1 MKIFTLKKV
10 AAGAALF
17 SLFACGDDSS
27 SGSKDQD
34 IFSTKDDLPECTEKI
49 AGDTLYVESDSA
61 DYFCEDGKW
70 ILVGDTT
77 GTDTSA
83 TDTSDVSSSSGKNP
97 SSSSAADTILSSSS
111 TKDSSSSA
119 TVSSSSSTKE
129 SSSSATVS
137 SSSDT
142 REYIKQCPNDTIS
155 KSSFYIDGDSVVVE
169 NFEQASY
176 YSAFIDNAYQT
187 DIEKMIEQAALMES
201 TLNDTTKVC
210 DETEEDRIS
219 LLCDI
224 VKNGGHI
231 SLNIDST
238 KAYGPWAVTRI
249 KMPNSPANISAITQ
263 YLNIDGEDQLCNVY
277 KVNLYGCLDQTI
289 APQPVARLWSNG
301 PGSPDEKLNLE
312 LQFAYQNYIESEKTI
327 VDAIDD
333 ASNAGDWAKV
343 AELTGLKSSDPY
355 MELFKNAKVE
365 TGYGHGVVEFS
376 FLDVDASKQSL
387 VKSIIQSDCKDIR
400 HHWIISTYSS
410 FGSLIV
416 IPASSSSSVMSSS
429 SSEKSSSSSVM
440 SSSSSVMPSSSSVMP
455 SSSSVMPSSSS
466 AVSSSSSE
474 VPFSSSVV
482 FSSSSEVPFS
492 SSAEPSSSSVMS
504 SSSSVMSSASE
515 AVFNDEHLD
524 FLVEFGNFSKS
535 DLSTADTTIWKA
547 SKRYLQSQSDA
558 SKTFVN
564 SLVSALEKAHYMLV
578 SNKDTTAIYQL
589 DTADYTYRVEIN
601 IALSSK
607 GTNVLISAQKIKV

>member
-1 MKIFTLKKV
+1 M
-10 AAGAALF
+10 
-17 SLFACGDDSS
+17 
-27 SGSKDQD
+27 
-34 IFSTKDDLPECTEKI
+34 
-49 AGDTLYVESDSA
+49 
-61 DYFCEDGKW
+61 
-70 ILVGDTT
+70 
-77 GTDTSA
+77 
-83 TDTSDVSSSSGKNP
+83 
-97 SSSSAADTILSSSS
+97 
-111 TKDSSSSA
+111 
-119 TVSSSSSTKE
+119 
-129 SSSSATVS
+129 
-137 SSSDT
+137 
-142 REYIKQCPNDTIS
+142 
-155 KSSFYIDGDSVVVE
+155 
-169 NFEQASY
+169 
-176 YSAFIDNAYQT
+176 
-187 DIEKMIEQAALMES
+187 
-201 TLNDTTKVC
+201 
-210 DETEEDRIS
+210 
-219 LLCDI
+219 
-224 VKNGGHI
+224 
-231 SLNIDST
+231 
-238 KAYGPWAVTRI
+238 
-249 KMPNSPANISAITQ
+249 
-263 YLNIDGEDQLCNVY
+263 
-277 KVNLYGCLDQTI
+277 NLYGCLDQTI

-429 SSEKSSSSSVM
+429 SSEKSSSSSAVSSSSSEK
-440 SSSSSVMPSSSSVMP
+440 SSSSSVMS
-455 SSSSVMPSSSS
+455 SSSS

-474 VPFSSSVV
+474 EPS
-482 FSSSSEVPFS
+482 S
-492 SSAEPSSSSVMS
+492 SSAEP

-607 GTNVLISAQKIKV
+607 GTNVVINAQKIKV

>member
-1 MKIFTLKKV
+1 MKLFTLKKV
-10 AAGAALF
+10 AAGAALL
-17 SLFACGDDSS
+17 SLFACGEDSS

-83 TDTSDVSSSSGKNP
+83 TDTSDVSSSSGKKP
-97 SSSSAADTILSSSS
+97 SSSSAADTIL
-111 TKDSSSSA
+111 
-119 TVSSSSSTKE
+119 SSSSTKE

-155 KSSFYIDGDSVVVE
+155 NSSFYIEGDSVVLE
-169 NFEQASY
+169 KFQQASY
-176 YSAFIDNAYQT
+176 YSAFIGNAYQT

-210 DETEEDRIS
+210 EESDEDATSI
-219 LLCDI
+219 LCDI

-327 VDAIDD
+327 VDAIQD

-365 TGYGHGVVEFS
+365 TGYGHGFIEFS
-376 FLDVDASKQSL
+376 FLDVDVSKQSL
-387 VKSIIQSDCKDIR
+387 VKSIIQSDCEDIR

-416 IPASSSSSVMSSS
+416 IPAYSSST
-429 SSEKSSSSSVM
+429 EE
-440 SSSSSVMPSSSSVMP
+440 
-455 SSSSVMPSSSS
+455 PSSSS
-466 AVSSSSSE
+466 AVFSSSSE

-492 SSAEPSSSSVMS
+492 SSAVFSSSSEVPFSSSVVFSSSSEEPSSSSVI
-504 SSSSVMSSASE
+504 VMSSASE
-515 AVFNDEHLD
+515 AVFNDGHLD
-524 FLVEFGNFSKS
+524 FLLEFANFSKS

-547 SKRYLQSQSDA
+547 SKNYLKVQNDELT
-558 SKTFVN
+558 TFIS
-564 SLVSALEKAHYMLV
+564 SLESALQDQDYVLESK
-578 SNKDTTAIYQL
+578 SRSTIIYQL
-589 DTADYTYRVEIN
+589 DTSDYTYRVEIK
-601 IALSSK
+601 ITPSTK
-607 GTNVLISAQKIKV
+607 GTNVVISAKKIKV

>member
-1 MKIFTLKKV
+1 MVL
-10 AAGAALF
+10 
-17 SLFACGDDSS
+17 
-27 SGSKDQD
+27 
-34 IFSTKDDLPECTEKI
+34 EK
-49 AGDTLYVESDSA
+49 
-61 DYFCEDGKW
+61 F
-70 ILVGDTT
+70 
-77 GTDTSA
+77 
-83 TDTSDVSSSSGKNP
+83 
-97 SSSSAADTILSSSS
+97 
-111 TKDSSSSA
+111 
-119 TVSSSSSTKE
+119 
-129 SSSSATVS
+129 
-137 SSSDT
+137 
-142 REYIKQCPNDTIS
+142 Q
-155 KSSFYIDGDSVVVE
+155 
-169 NFEQASY
+169 QASY
-176 YSAFIDNAYQT
+176 YSAFIGNAYQT
-187 DIEKMIEQAALMES
+187 DIKEMIEQAALMES

-210 DETEEDRIS
+210 EESDEDATSI
-219 LLCDI
+219 LCDI

-231 SLNIDST
+231 SLSIDST

-355 MELFKNAKVE
+355 MELFKNAKVK
-365 TGYGHGVVEFS
+365 TGYGHGFIEFS
-376 FLDVDASKQSL
+376 FLDVDVSTQSL

-440 SSSSSVMPSSSSVMP
+440 P
-455 SSSSVMPSSSS
+455 
-466 AVSSSSSE
+466 
-474 VPFSSSVV
+474 
-482 FSSSSEVPFS
+482 
-492 SSAEPSSSSVMS
+492 

-589 DTADYTYRVEIN
+589 DTADYTYRVEIK
-601 IALSSK
+601 ITPSTK
-607 GTNVLISAQKIKV
+607 GTSVVISAKKIKV

>member
-10 AAGAALF
+10 AAGATLL
-17 SLFACGDDSS
+17 SLFACGEDSS

-77 GTDTSA
+77 GTDTS
-83 TDTSDVSSSSGKNP
+83 DVSSSSGKKP
-97 SSSSAADTILSSSS
+97 SSSSAADTIL
-111 TKDSSSSA
+111 
-119 TVSSSSSTKE
+119 SSSSTKE

-155 KSSFYIDGDSVVVE
+155 NSSFYIEGDSVVLE
-169 NFEQASY
+169 KFQQASY
-176 YSAFIDNAYQT
+176 YSAFIGNAYQT
-187 DIEKMIEQAALMES
+187 DIKEMIEQAALMES

-210 DETEEDRIS
+210 EESDEDATSI
-219 LLCDI
+219 LCDI

-249 KMPNSPANISAITQ
+249 KMPNSQANISAITQ

-277 KVNLYGCLDQTI
+277 KLNLYGCLDQTI

-327 VDAIDD
+327 VDAIQD

-343 AELTGLKSSDPY
+343 AELTGLKSSHPY

-365 TGYGHGVVEFS
+365 TAYGHGLIEFS

-387 VKSIIQSDCKDIR
+387 LKSIIQSDCEDIG

-416 IPASSSSSVMSSS
+416 IPAYSSST
-429 SSEKSSSSSVM
+429 EE
-440 SSSSSVMPSSSSVMP
+440 
-455 SSSSVMPSSSS
+455 PSSSS
-466 AVSSSSSE
+466 A
-474 VPFSSSVV
+474 V
-482 FSSSSEVPFS
+482 FSSSSEVPSSSSAVFS
-492 SSAEPSSSSVMS
+492 SSSEVPSSSSVI
-504 SSSSVMSSASE
+504 VMSSASE
-515 AVFNDEHLD
+515 AVFNDGHLD
-524 FLVEFGNFSKS
+524 FLVEFANFSKS

-547 SKRYLQSQSDA
+547 SKDYMKTQNGA
-558 SKTFVN
+558 AKTFLT
-564 SLVSALEKAHYMLV
+564 SLDSALVNADYVLV
-578 SNKDTTAIYQL
+578 SNSTTIRIYQL
-589 DTADYTYRVEIN
+589 DTDNYTYRVGIKIEQDF
-601 IALSSK
+601 K
-607 GTNVLISAQKIKV
+607 VTNFVISAQKIKV

>member
-1 MKIFTLKKV
+1 MKLFTLKKV
-10 AAGAALF
+10 AAGAALL
-17 SLFACGDDSS
+17 SLFACGEDSS

-83 TDTSDVSSSSGKNP
+83 TDTSDVSSSSGKKP
-97 SSSSAADTILSSSS
+97 SSSSAADTIL
-111 TKDSSSSA
+111 
-119 TVSSSSSTKE
+119 SSSSTKE

-155 KSSFYIDGDSVVVE
+155 NSSFYIEGDSVVLE
-169 NFEQASY
+169 KFQQASY
-176 YSAFIDNAYQT
+176 YSAFIGNAYQT

-210 DETEEDRIS
+210 EESDEDATSI
-219 LLCDI
+219 LCDI

-231 SLNIDST
+231 SLSIDST

-327 VDAIDD
+327 VDAIQD

-365 TGYGHGVVEFS
+365 TGYGHGFIEFS
-376 FLDVDASKQSL
+376 FLDVDVSKQSL
-387 VKSIIQSDCKDIR
+387 VKSIIQSDCEDIR

-416 IPASSSSSVMSSS
+416 IPAYSSST
-429 SSEKSSSSSVM
+429 EE
-440 SSSSSVMPSSSSVMP
+440 
-455 SSSSVMPSSSS
+455 PSSSS
-466 AVSSSSSE
+466 AVFSSSSE

-482 FSSSSEVPFS
+482 FSSSSE
-492 SSAEPSSSSVMS
+492 EPSSSSVI
-504 SSSSVMSSASE
+504 VMSSASE
-515 AVFNDEHLD
+515 AVFNDGHLD
-524 FLVEFGNFSKS
+524 FLLEFANFSKS

-547 SKRYLQSQSDA
+547 SKNYLKVQNDELT
-558 SKTFVN
+558 TFIS
-564 SLVSALEKAHYMLV
+564 SLESALQDQDYVLESK
-578 SNKDTTAIYQL
+578 SRSTIIYQL
-589 DTADYTYRVEIN
+589 DTSDYTYRVEIK
-601 IALSSK
+601 ITPSTK
-607 GTNVLISAQKIKV
+607 GTNVVISAKKIKV

>member
-1 MKIFTLKKV
+1 MKLFTLKKV
-10 AAGAALF
+10 AAGAALL
-17 SLFACGDDSS
+17 SLFACGEDSS
-27 SGSKDQD
+27 SGSKDQG

-77 GTDTSA
+77 GTDTS
-83 TDTSDVSSSSGKNP
+83 DVSSSSGKKP
-97 SSSSAADTILSSSS
+97 SSSSAADTIL
-111 TKDSSSSA
+111 
-119 TVSSSSSTKE
+119 SSSSTKE

-155 KSSFYIDGDSVVVE
+155 NSSFYIEGDSVVLE
-169 NFEQASY
+169 KFQQASY
-176 YSAFIDNAYQT
+176 YSAFIGNAYQT
-187 DIEKMIEQAALMES
+187 DIKEMIEQAALMES

-210 DETEEDRIS
+210 EESDEDATSI
-219 LLCDI
+219 LCDI

-263 YLNIDGEDQLCNVY
+263 YLTKDGEDQLCNVY

-333 ASNAGDWAKV
+333 ASNDGDWAKV
-343 AELTGLKSSDPY
+343 AELTGLKSSHPY
-355 MELFKNAKVE
+355 MELFKNAKVK
-365 TGYGHGVVEFS
+365 TGYGHGVVIFS

-387 VKSIIQSDCKDIR
+387 VKSIIQSDCEDIG

-410 FGSLIV
+410 FGSLV
-416 IPASSSSSVMSSS
+416 SYSSSAVFSS
-429 SSEKSSSSSVM
+429 SSEV
-440 SSSSSVMPSSSSVMP
+440 PF
-455 SSSSVMPSSSS
+455 SSS
-466 AVSSSSSE
+466 AVFSSSSE

-482 FSSSSEVPFS
+482 FSSSSEEPFSSSAVFSSSSEVPFS
-492 SSAEPSSSSVMS
+492 SSAVFSSSSEVPFSSSVVFSSSSEEPSSSSVI
-504 SSSSVMSSASE
+504 VMSSASE
-515 AVFNDEHLD
+515 AVFNDGHLD
-524 FLVEFGNFSKS
+524 FLEKFANFSKS

-547 SKRYLQSQSDA
+547 SKGYM
-558 SKTFVN
+558 KTQNGAATTFLT
-564 SLVSALEKAHYMLV
+564 SLDSALVNADYVLV
-578 SNKDTTAIYQL
+578 SNSTTIIIYQL
-589 DTADYTYRVEIN
+589 DTDDYTYRVGIKIEQD
-601 IALSSK
+601 SK
-607 GTNVLISAQKIKV
+607 VTNFVISAQKIKV

>member
-10 AAGAALF
+10 AAGAALL
-17 SLFACGDDSS
+17 SLFACGEDSS

-77 GTDTSA
+77 GTDTS
-83 TDTSDVSSSSGKNP
+83 DVSSSSGKKP
-97 SSSSAADTILSSSS
+97 SSSSAADTIL
-111 TKDSSSSA
+111 
-119 TVSSSSSTKE
+119 SSSSTKE

-155 KSSFYIDGDSVVVE
+155 NSSFYIEGDSVVLE
-169 NFEQASY
+169 KFQQASY
-176 YSAFIDNAYQT
+176 YSAFIGNAYQK
-187 DIEKMIEQAALMES
+187 DIEEMIEQAALMES

-210 DETEEDRIS
+210 EESDEDATSI
-219 LLCDI
+219 LCDI

-249 KMPNSPANISAITQ
+249 KMPNSQANISAITQ

-343 AELTGLKSSDPY
+343 AELTGLKSSHPY
-355 MELFKNAKVE
+355 MELFKNAKVK
-365 TGYGHGVVEFS
+365 TGYGHGVIEFS
-376 FLDVDASKQSL
+376 FRDVDASKQSL
-387 VKSIIQSDCKDIR
+387 VKSIIQSDCEDIG

-416 IPASSSSSVMSSS
+416 IPAFSS
-429 SSEKSSSSSVM
+429 SSEE
-440 SSSSSVMPSSSSVMP
+440 
-455 SSSSVMPSSSS
+455 PSSSS
-466 AVSSSSSE
+466 AVFSSSSE

-492 SSAEPSSSSVMS
+492 SSVI
-504 SSSSVMSSASE
+504 VMSSASE
-515 AVFNDEHLD
+515 AVFNDGHLD
-524 FLVEFGNFSKS
+524 FLVNFGKFSKS
-535 DLSTADTTIWKA
+535 DLSTADTTIWNA
-547 SKRYLQSQSDA
+547 SEDYLKVQNDELT
-558 SKTFVN
+558 TFIS
-564 SLVSALEKAHYMLV
+564 SLESALQDQDYVLESK
-578 SNKDTTAIYQL
+578 SRSTIIYQL
-589 DTADYTYRVEIN
+589 DTSDYTYRVEIK
-601 IALSSK
+601 ITPSTK
-607 GTNVLISAQKIKV
+607 GTSVVISAQKIKV

>member
-176 YSAFIDNAYQT
+176 YSAFIGNAYQT

-327 VDAIDD
+327 VDAIQD

-387 VKSIIQSDCKDIR
+387 VKSIIQSDCEDIR

-416 IPASSSSSVMSSS
+416 IPASSSSSEKSSSSSVMSSSSSVMSSS

-440 SSSSSVMPSSSSVMP
+440 SSSSSVMS
-455 SSSSVMPSSSS
+455 SSSS

-474 VPFSSSVV
+474 EPS
-482 FSSSSEVPFS
+482 S

-524 FLVEFGNFSKS
+524 FLVNFGKFSKS
-535 DLSTADTTIWKA
+535 DSSTADTTIWKA
-547 SKRYLQSQSDA
+547 SKNYARLQDKELQAFLSSLA
-558 SKTFVN
+558 SALKAAHYK
-564 SLVSALEKAHYMLV
+564 LVSDTKAPI
-578 SNKDTTAIYQL
+578 IYQL
-589 DTADYTYRVEIN
+589 DTDDYTYRVEIKTEPS
-601 IALSSK
+601 AR

>member
-10 AAGAALF
+10 AAGAALL
-17 SLFACGDDSS
+17 SLFACGEDSS

-77 GTDTSA
+77 GTDTS
-83 TDTSDVSSSSGKNP
+83 DVSSSSGKKP
-97 SSSSAADTILSSSS
+97 SSSSAADTIL
-111 TKDSSSSA
+111 
-119 TVSSSSSTKE
+119 SSSSTKE

-155 KSSFYIDGDSVVVE
+155 NSSFYIEGDSVVLE
-169 NFEQASY
+169 KFQQASY
-176 YSAFIDNAYQT
+176 YSAFIGNAYQK
-187 DIEKMIEQAALMES
+187 DIEEMIEQAALMES

-210 DETEEDRIS
+210 EESDEDATSI
-219 LLCDI
+219 LCDI

-249 KMPNSPANISAITQ
+249 KMPNSQANISAITQ

-343 AELTGLKSSDPY
+343 AELTGLKSSHPY
-355 MELFKNAKVE
+355 MELFKNAKVK
-365 TGYGHGVVEFS
+365 TGYGHGVIEFS
-376 FLDVDASKQSL
+376 FRDVDASKQSL
-387 VKSIIQSDCKDIR
+387 VKSIIQSDCEDIG

-416 IPASSSSSVMSSS
+416 IPAFSS
-429 SSEKSSSSSVM
+429 SSEE
-440 SSSSSVMPSSSSVMP
+440 
-455 SSSSVMPSSSS
+455 PSSSS
-466 AVSSSSSE
+466 AVFSSSSE

-492 SSAEPSSSSVMS
+492 SSAVFSSSSEVPSSSSAVFSSSSEEPSSSSVVFS
-504 SSSSVMSSASE
+504 SSSEVPFSSSVIVMSSASE
-515 AVFNDEHLD
+515 AVFNDGHLD
-524 FLVEFGNFSKS
+524 FLVNFGKFSKS
-535 DLSTADTTIWKA
+535 DLSTADTTIWNA
-547 SKRYLQSQSDA
+547 SEDYLKVQNDELT
-558 SKTFVN
+558 TFIS
-564 SLVSALEKAHYMLV
+564 SLESALQDQDYVLESK
-578 SNKDTTAIYQL
+578 SRSTIIYQL
-589 DTADYTYRVEIN
+589 DTSDYTYRVEIK
-601 IALSSK
+601 ITPSTK
-607 GTNVLISAQKIKV
+607 GTSVVISAQKIKV

>member
-17 SLFACGDDSS
+17 SLFACGDDNS
-27 SGSKDQD
+27 SGSKGQD

-97 SSSSAADTILSSSS
+97 SSSSAADTIL
-111 TKDSSSSA
+111 
-119 TVSSSSSTKE
+119 SSSSTKE

-210 DETEEDRIS
+210 EESDEDATSI
-219 LLCDI
+219 LCDI

-238 KAYGPWAVTRI
+238 KAYGPWGVTRI

-365 TGYGHGVVEFS
+365 TRYGHGVIEFL
-376 FLDVDASKQSL
+376 FHDVDVSKQSL

-440 SSSSSVMPSSSSVMP
+440 SSSSSVMPSSSSAVF
-455 SSSSVMPSSSS
+455 SSSSEEPSSSS
-466 AVSSSSSE
+466 AV
-474 VPFSSSVV
+474 
-482 FSSSSEVPFS
+482 FSSSSEEPSS

-607 GTNVLISAQKIKV
+607 GTNVVINAQKIKV

>member
-77 GTDTSA
+77 GTDTS
-83 TDTSDVSSSSGKNP
+83 DVSSSSGKKP
-97 SSSSAADTILSSSS
+97 SSSSTADTILSSSS

-176 YSAFIDNAYQT
+176 YSAFIGNAYQT

-210 DETEEDRIS
+210 EESDEDATSI
-219 LLCDI
+219 LCDI

-312 LQFAYQNYIESEKTI
+312 LQFAYQNYIESEKNI

-343 AELTGLKSSDPY
+343 AELTGLKSSHPY
-355 MELFKNAKVE
+355 MELFKNAKVK
-365 TGYGHGVVEFS
+365 TGYGHGFIEFS
-376 FLDVDASKQSL
+376 FLDVDVSKQSL
-387 VKSIIQSDCKDIR
+387 VKSIIESDCEDIR

-440 SSSSSVMPSSSSVMP
+440 SSSSSEMP

-474 VPFSSSVV
+474 APS
-482 FSSSSEVPFS
+482 S

-607 GTNVLISAQKIKV
+607 GTNVVINAQKIKV

>member
-10 AAGAALF
+10 AAGAALL
-17 SLFACGDDSS
+17 SLFACGEDSS

-83 TDTSDVSSSSGKNP
+83 TDTSDISSSSGKKP
-97 SSSSAADTILSSSS
+97 SSSSAADTIL
-111 TKDSSSSA
+111 
-119 TVSSSSSTKE
+119 SSSSTKE

-176 YSAFIDNAYQT
+176 YSAFIGNAYQT

-210 DETEEDRIS
+210 EESDEDATSI
-219 LLCDI
+219 LCDI

-231 SLNIDST
+231 SLSIDST

-249 KMPNSPANISAITQ
+249 KMPNSQANISAITQ
-263 YLNIDGEDQLCNVY
+263 YLNIDGKDQLCNVY

-289 APQPVARLWSNG
+289 APQPEARLWSNG
-301 PGSPDEKLNLE
+301 PGSPDEKLNLN
-312 LQFAYQNYIESEKTI
+312 LKFAYQNYMESEKTI

-343 AELTGLKSSDPY
+343 AELTGLKSSHPY
-355 MELFKNAKVE
+355 MELFKNAKVK
-365 TGYGHGVVEFS
+365 TGYGHGFIEFS
-376 FLDVDASKQSL
+376 FLDVDVSKQSL
-387 VKSIIQSDCKDIR
+387 VKSIIESDCEDIG
-400 HHWIISTYSS
+400 HHWIIQHFSS
-410 FGSLIV
+410 FGS
-416 IPASSSSSVMSSS
+416 ASSSSS
-429 SSEKSSSSSVM
+429 SEE
-440 SSSSSVMPSSSSVMP
+440 
-455 SSSSVMPSSSS
+455 PSSSS
-466 AVSSSSSE
+466 A
-474 VPFSSSVV
+474 V

-492 SSAEPSSSSVMS
+492 SSVI
-504 SSSSVMSSASE
+504 VMSSASE
-515 AVFNDEHLD
+515 AVFNDGHLD
-524 FLVEFGNFSKS
+524 FLVEFANFSKS
-535 DLSTADTTIWKA
+535 DLSTADTTIWNA
-547 SKRYLQSQSDA
+547 SKNYLKVQNDELT
-558 SKTFVN
+558 TFIS
-564 SLVSALEKAHYMLV
+564 SLESALQDQDYVLESK
-578 SNKDTTAIYQL
+578 SGGTIIYQL
-589 DTADYTYRVEIN
+589 DTSDYIYLVEIK
-601 IALSSK
+601 IAPSTK
-607 GTNVLISAQKIKV
+607 GTSVAISAKKIKV

>member
-83 TDTSDVSSSSGKNP
+83 TDTSDVSSSSGKKP
-97 SSSSAADTILSSSS
+97 SSSSTADTILSSSS

-176 YSAFIDNAYQT
+176 YSAFIGNAYQT

-210 DETEEDRIS
+210 EESDEDATSI
-219 LLCDI
+219 LCDI

-312 LQFAYQNYIESEKTI
+312 LQFAYQNYIESEKNI

-343 AELTGLKSSDPY
+343 AELTGLKSSHPY
-355 MELFKNAKVE
+355 MELFKNAKVK
-365 TGYGHGVVEFS
+365 TGYGHGFIEFS
-376 FLDVDASKQSL
+376 FLDVDVSKQSL
-387 VKSIIQSDCKDIR
+387 VKSIIESDCEDIR

-440 SSSSSVMPSSSSVMP
+440 SSSSSEMP

-474 VPFSSSVV
+474 EPS
-482 FSSSSEVPFS
+482 S

-607 GTNVLISAQKIKV
+607 GTNVVINAQKIKV

>member
-83 TDTSDVSSSSGKNP
+83 TDTSDVSSSSGKKP
-97 SSSSAADTILSSSS
+97 SSSSTADTIL
-111 TKDSSSSA
+111 
-119 TVSSSSSTKE
+119 SSSSTKE

-176 YSAFIDNAYQT
+176 YSAFIGNAYQT

-210 DETEEDRIS
+210 EESDEDATSI
-219 LLCDI
+219 LCDI

-312 LQFAYQNYIESEKTI
+312 LQFAYQNYIESEKNI

-343 AELTGLKSSDPY
+343 AELTGLKSSHPY
-355 MELFKNAKVE
+355 MELFKNAKVK
-365 TGYGHGVVEFS
+365 TGYGHGFIEFS
-376 FLDVDASKQSL
+376 FLDVDVSKQSL
-387 VKSIIQSDCKDIR
+387 VKSIIESDCEDIR

-440 SSSSSVMPSSSSVMP
+440 SSSSSEMP

-474 VPFSSSVV
+474 EPS
-482 FSSSSEVPFS
+482 S
-492 SSAEPSSSSVMS
+492 SSAEPSSSSVMSSSSSVMS

-607 GTNVLISAQKIKV
+607 GTNVVINAQKIKV

>member
-1 MKIFTLKKV
+1 M
-10 AAGAALF
+10 
-17 SLFACGDDSS
+17 
-27 SGSKDQD
+27 
-34 IFSTKDDLPECTEKI
+34 
-49 AGDTLYVESDSA
+49 
-61 DYFCEDGKW
+61 
-70 ILVGDTT
+70 
-77 GTDTSA
+77 
-83 TDTSDVSSSSGKNP
+83 
-97 SSSSAADTILSSSS
+97 
-111 TKDSSSSA
+111 
-119 TVSSSSSTKE
+119 
-129 SSSSATVS
+129 
-137 SSSDT
+137 
-142 REYIKQCPNDTIS
+142 
-155 KSSFYIDGDSVVVE
+155 
-169 NFEQASY
+169 
-176 YSAFIDNAYQT
+176 
-187 DIEKMIEQAALMES
+187 
-201 TLNDTTKVC
+201 
-210 DETEEDRIS
+210 
-219 LLCDI
+219 
-224 VKNGGHI
+224 
-231 SLNIDST
+231 
-238 KAYGPWAVTRI
+238 
-249 KMPNSPANISAITQ
+249 
-263 YLNIDGEDQLCNVY
+263 
-277 KVNLYGCLDQTI
+277 NLYGCLDQTI

-312 LQFAYQNYIESEKTI
+312 LQFAYQNYIESEKNI

-343 AELTGLKSSDPY
+343 AELTGLKSSHPY
-355 MELFKNAKVE
+355 MELFKNAKVK
-365 TGYGHGVVEFS
+365 TGYGHGFIEFS
-376 FLDVDASKQSL
+376 FLDVDVSKQSL
-387 VKSIIQSDCKDIR
+387 VKSIIESDCEDIR

-440 SSSSSVMPSSSSVMP
+440 SSSSSEMP

-474 VPFSSSVV
+474 EPS
-482 FSSSSEVPFS
+482 S

-607 GTNVLISAQKIKV
+607 GTNVVINAQKIKV

>member
-1 MKIFTLKKV
+1 MKLFTLKKV
-10 AAGAALF
+10 AAGATLL
-17 SLFACGDDSS
+17 SLFACGEDSS

-77 GTDTSA
+77 GTDTS
-83 TDTSDVSSSSGKNP
+83 DVSSSSGKKP
-97 SSSSAADTILSSSS
+97 SSSSVADTIL
-111 TKDSSSSA
+111 
-119 TVSSSSSTKE
+119 SSSSTKE

-155 KSSFYIDGDSVVVE
+155 KSSFYIEGDSVVLE
-169 NFEQASY
+169 KFQQASY
-176 YSAFIDNAYQT
+176 YSAFIGNAYQT
-187 DIEKMIEQAALMES
+187 DIKEMIEQAALMES

-210 DETEEDRIS
+210 EESDEDATSI
-219 LLCDI
+219 LCDI

-277 KVNLYGCLDQTI
+277 KLNLYGCLDQTI
-289 APQPVARLWSNG
+289 APQPKARLWSNG

-365 TGYGHGVVEFS
+365 TLYDHGFIEFS

-387 VKSIIQSDCKDIR
+387 VKSIIQSDCKDIG
-400 HHWIISTYSS
+400 HHWIIQHFSS
-410 FGSLIV
+410 FGS
-416 IPASSSSSVMSSS
+416 AS
-429 SSEKSSSSSVM
+429 
-440 SSSSSVMPSSSSVMP
+440 
-455 SSSSVMPSSSS
+455 
-466 AVSSSSSE
+466 SSSSSE

-492 SSAEPSSSSVMS
+492 SSAVFSSSSEEPFSSSAVFSSSSEEPSSSSAVFS
-504 SSSSVMSSASE
+504 SSSEVPSSSSVIVMSSASE
-515 AVFNDEHLD
+515 AVFNDGHLD
-524 FLVEFGNFSKS
+524 FLVNFGKFSKS
-535 DLSTADTTIWKA
+535 DSSTADTTIWKA
-547 SKRYLQSQSDA
+547 SKDYLKVQNDELT
-558 SKTFVN
+558 TFIS
-564 SLVSALEKAHYMLV
+564 SLESALQDQDYV
-578 SNKDTTAIYQL
+578 SESESRGTIIYQL
-589 DTADYTYRVEIN
+589 DTSDYTYRVEIK
-601 IALSSK
+601 IAPSTK
-607 GTNVLISAQKIKV
+607 GTSVVISAKKIKV

>member
-83 TDTSDVSSSSGKNP
+83 TDTSDVSSSSGKKP
-97 SSSSAADTILSSSS
+97 SSSSTADTILSSSS

-343 AELTGLKSSDPY
+343 AELTGLKSSHPY

-440 SSSSSVMPSSSSVMP
+440 SSSSSVMSSSSSVMS

-466 AVSSSSSE
+466 AV
-474 VPFSSSVV
+474 
-482 FSSSSEVPFS
+482 FSSSSEVPSSSSAVFS
-492 SSAEPSSSSVMS
+492 SSSEEP

-524 FLVEFGNFSKS
+524 FLEEFANFSKS

-547 SKRYLQSQSDA
+547 SKGYM
-558 SKTFVN
+558 KTQNGAAATFLT
-564 SLVSALEKAHYMLV
+564 SLDSALVNADYVSV
-578 SNKDTTAIYQL
+578 SNSTTIIIYQL
-589 DTADYTYRVEIN
+589 DTDDYTYRVGIKIEQD
-601 IALSSK
+601 SK
-607 GTNVLISAQKIKV
+607 VTNFVISAQKIKV

>member
-1 MKIFTLKKV
+1 MYIPYKNVIKNTDNCYILNSLNSSQWREYENLHLEKV

-83 TDTSDVSSSSGKNP
+83 TDTSDVSSSSGKKP

-440 SSSSSVMPSSSSVMP
+440 P
-455 SSSSVMPSSSS
+455 
-466 AVSSSSSE
+466 
-474 VPFSSSVV
+474 
-482 FSSSSEVPFS
+482 
-492 SSAEPSSSSVMS
+492 

-607 GTNVLISAQKIKV
+607 GTNVVINAQKIKV

>member
-1 MKIFTLKKV
+1 M
-10 AAGAALF
+10 
-17 SLFACGDDSS
+17 
-27 SGSKDQD
+27 
-34 IFSTKDDLPECTEKI
+34 
-49 AGDTLYVESDSA
+49 
-61 DYFCEDGKW
+61 
-70 ILVGDTT
+70 
-77 GTDTSA
+77 
-83 TDTSDVSSSSGKNP
+83 
-97 SSSSAADTILSSSS
+97 
-111 TKDSSSSA
+111 
-119 TVSSSSSTKE
+119 
-129 SSSSATVS
+129 
-137 SSSDT
+137 
-142 REYIKQCPNDTIS
+142 
-155 KSSFYIDGDSVVVE
+155 
-169 NFEQASY
+169 
-176 YSAFIDNAYQT
+176 
-187 DIEKMIEQAALMES
+187 
-201 TLNDTTKVC
+201 
-210 DETEEDRIS
+210 
-219 LLCDI
+219 
-224 VKNGGHI
+224 
-231 SLNIDST
+231 
-238 KAYGPWAVTRI
+238 
-249 KMPNSPANISAITQ
+249 
-263 YLNIDGEDQLCNVY
+263 
-277 KVNLYGCLDQTI
+277 NLYGCLDQTI

-355 MELFKNAKVE
+355 MELFKNAKVK
-365 TGYGHGVVEFS
+365 TGYGHGFIEFS
-376 FLDVDASKQSL
+376 FLDVDVSKQSL
-387 VKSIIQSDCKDIR
+387 VKSIIQSDCEDIR

-429 SSEKSSSSSVM
+429 SSEKSSSSSAVF
-440 SSSSSVMPSSSSVMP
+440 SSSSEKS

-474 VPFSSSVV
+474 APS
-482 FSSSSEVPFS
+482 S

-607 GTNVLISAQKIKV
+607 GTNVVINAQKIKV

>member
-1 MKIFTLKKV
+1 MKLFTLKKV
-10 AAGAALF
+10 AAGAALL
-17 SLFACGDDSS
+17 SLFACGEDSS

-77 GTDTSA
+77 GTDTS
-83 TDTSDVSSSSGKNP
+83 DVSSSSGKKP
-97 SSSSAADTILSSSS
+97 SSSSAADTIL
-111 TKDSSSSA
+111 
-119 TVSSSSSTKE
+119 SSSSTKE

-155 KSSFYIDGDSVVVE
+155 NSSFYIEGDSVVLE
-169 NFEQASY
+169 KFQQASY
-176 YSAFIDNAYQT
+176 YSAFIGNAYQT
-187 DIEKMIEQAALMES
+187 DIKEMIEQAALMES

-210 DETEEDRIS
+210 EESDEDATSI
-219 LLCDI
+219 LCDI

-289 APQPVARLWSNG
+289 APQPKARLWSNG

-355 MELFKNAKVE
+355 MELFKNAKVK

-440 SSSSSVMPSSSSVMP
+440 
-455 SSSSVMPSSSS
+455 PSSSS

-474 VPFSSSVV
+474 EPS
-482 FSSSSEVPFS
+482 S

>member
-1 MKIFTLKKV
+1 M
-10 AAGAALF
+10 
-17 SLFACGDDSS
+17 
-27 SGSKDQD
+27 
-34 IFSTKDDLPECTEKI
+34 
-49 AGDTLYVESDSA
+49 
-61 DYFCEDGKW
+61 
-70 ILVGDTT
+70 
-77 GTDTSA
+77 
-83 TDTSDVSSSSGKNP
+83 
-97 SSSSAADTILSSSS
+97 
-111 TKDSSSSA
+111 
-119 TVSSSSSTKE
+119 
-129 SSSSATVS
+129 
-137 SSSDT
+137 
-142 REYIKQCPNDTIS
+142 
-155 KSSFYIDGDSVVVE
+155 VVE

-387 VKSIIQSDCKDIR
+387 VKSIIQSDCKDFR

-429 SSEKSSSSSVM
+429 SSEKSSSSSAVSSSSSEK
-440 SSSSSVMPSSSSVMP
+440 SSSSSVMS
-455 SSSSVMPSSSS
+455 SSSS

-474 VPFSSSVV
+474 EPS
-482 FSSSSEVPFS
+482 S
-492 SSAEPSSSSVMS
+492 SSAEP

-607 GTNVLISAQKIKV
+607 GTNVVINAQKIKV

>member
-1 MKIFTLKKV
+1 MKLFTLKKV

-83 TDTSDVSSSSGKNP
+83 TDTSDVSSSSGKKP
-97 SSSSAADTILSSSS
+97 SSSSAADTIL
-111 TKDSSSSA
+111 
-119 TVSSSSSTKE
+119 SSSSTKE

-137 SSSDT
+137 SSSAT
-142 REYIKQCPNDTIS
+142 PREYIKQCPNDTIS
-155 KSSFYIDGDSVVVE
+155 NSSFYIDGDSVVVE
-169 NFEQASY
+169 KFEQASY
-176 YSAFIDNAYQT
+176 YSAFIGNAYQT

-210 DETEEDRIS
+210 EESDEDATSI
-219 LLCDI
+219 LCDI

-231 SLNIDST
+231 SLSIDST

-263 YLNIDGEDQLCNVY
+263 YLTKDGEDQLCNVY

-289 APQPVARLWSNG
+289 APQPKARLWSNG

-343 AELTGLKSSDPY
+343 AELTGLKSSHPY
-355 MELFKNAKVE
+355 MELFKNAKVK
-365 TGYGHGVVEFS
+365 TGYGHGFIEFS
-376 FLDVDASKQSL
+376 FLDVDVSKQSL
-387 VKSIIQSDCKDIR
+387 VKSIIESDCEDIG

-416 IPASSSSSVMSSS
+416 IPAFSS
-429 SSEKSSSSSVM
+429 SSEE
-440 SSSSSVMPSSSSVMP
+440 
-455 SSSSVMPSSSS
+455 PSSSS
-466 AVSSSSSE
+466 AV
-474 VPFSSSVV
+474 
-482 FSSSSEVPFS
+482 FSSSSE
-492 SSAEPSSSSVMS
+492 EPSSSSVI
-504 SSSSVMSSASE
+504 VMSSASE
-515 AVFNDEHLD
+515 TVFNDGHLN
-524 FLVEFGNFSKS
+524 FLEEFANFSKS
-535 DLSTADTTIWKA
+535 DLSTVDTTIWKA
-547 SKRYLQSQSDA
+547 SKGYLQLDA
-558 SKTFVN
+558 ALTTFIS
-564 SLVSALEKAHYMLV
+564 SLESALQDQDYVLESK
-578 SNKDTTAIYQL
+578 SRSTIIYQL
-589 DTADYTYRVEIN
+589 DTSDYTYRVEIK
-601 IALSSK
+601 ITPSTK
-607 GTNVLISAQKIKV
+607 GTSVVISAQKIKV

>member
-1 MKIFTLKKV
+1 MKIFTLRNA
-10 AAGAALF
+10 AAGAALL

-27 SGSKDQD
+27 SSSKTPD

-77 GTDTSA
+77 GTDTS
-83 TDTSDVSSSSGKNP
+83 DVSSSSGKKP
-97 SSSSAADTILSSSS
+97 SSSSAAETIL
-111 TKDSSSSA
+111 
-119 TVSSSSSTKE
+119 SSSSTKE

-155 KSSFYIDGDSVVVE
+155 NSSFYIEGDSVVVE
-169 NFEQASY
+169 KFQQASY
-176 YSAFIDNAYQT
+176 YSAFIGNAYQT
-187 DIEKMIEQAALMES
+187 DIKEMIEQAALMES

-210 DETEEDRIS
+210 EESDEDATSI
-219 LLCDI
+219 LCDI

-289 APQPVARLWSNG
+289 APQPKARLWSNG

-312 LQFAYQNYIESEKTI
+312 LQFAYQNDMESEKTI
-327 VDAIDD
+327 VDAIQD

-365 TGYGHGVVEFS
+365 TLYDHGFIEFS

-387 VKSIIQSDCKDIR
+387 VKSIIQSDCKDIG
-400 HHWIISTYSS
+400 HHWIIQHFSS
-410 FGSLIV
+410 FGS
-416 IPASSSSSVMSSS
+416 AS
-429 SSEKSSSSSVM
+429 
-440 SSSSSVMPSSSSVMP
+440 
-455 SSSSVMPSSSS
+455 
-466 AVSSSSSE
+466 SSSSSE
-474 VPFSSSVV
+474 VPFSSSAV
-482 FSSSSEVPFS
+482 FSSSSE
-492 SSAEPSSSSVMS
+492 EPSSSSVI
-504 SSSSVMSSASE
+504 VMSSASE
-515 AVFNDEHLD
+515 AVFSRPL
-524 FLVEFGNFSKS
+524 KS
-535 DLSTADTTIWKA
+535 RPARITIGK
-547 SKRYLQSQSDA
+547 
-558 SKTFVN
+558 N
-564 SLVSALEKAHYMLV
+564 
-578 SNKDTTAIYQL
+578 
-589 DTADYTYRVEIN
+589 
-601 IALSSK
+601 
-607 GTNVLISAQKIKV
+607 

>member
-10 AAGAALF
+10 AAGAALL
-17 SLFACGDDSS
+17 SLFACGEDSS

-49 AGDTLYVESDSA
+49 AGDTLYVENDSA

-70 ILVGDTT
+70 IPVGDTT
-77 GTDTSA
+77 G
-83 TDTSDVSSSSGKNP
+83 TDTSDVSSSSGKKP

-119 TVSSSSSTKE
+119 TVSSSS
-129 SSSSATVS
+129 
-137 SSSDT
+137 DT

-155 KSSFYIDGDSVVVE
+155 NSSFYIEGDSVVLE
-169 NFEQASY
+169 KFQQASY
-176 YSAFIDNAYQT
+176 YSAFIGNAYQT

-210 DETEEDRIS
+210 EESDEDATSI
-219 LLCDI
+219 LCDI

-231 SLNIDST
+231 SLSIDST

-277 KVNLYGCLDQTI
+277 KLNLYGCLDQTI

-312 LQFAYQNYIESEKTI
+312 LQFAYQNYMESEKTI

-355 MELFKNAKVE
+355 MELFKNAKVK
-365 TGYGHGVVEFS
+365 TGYGHGFIEFS
-376 FLDVDASKQSL
+376 FLDVDVSKQSL
-387 VKSIIQSDCKDIR
+387 VKSIIESDCEDIR

-416 IPASSSSSVMSSS
+416 IPAYSSST
-429 SSEKSSSSSVM
+429 EE
-440 SSSSSVMPSSSSVMP
+440 
-455 SSSSVMPSSSS
+455 PSSSS
-466 AVSSSSSE
+466 AVFSSSSE

-482 FSSSSEVPFS
+482 FSSSSE
-492 SSAEPSSSSVMS
+492 EPSSSSVI
-504 SSSSVMSSASE
+504 VMSSASE
-515 AVFNDEHLD
+515 AVYNDGHLD
-524 FLVEFGNFSKS
+524 FLEEFANFSKS

-547 SKRYLQSQSDA
+547 SKKYLKVQNDELT
-558 SKTFVN
+558 TFIS
-564 SLVSALEKAHYMLV
+564 SLESALQDQDYVLK
-578 SNKDTTAIYQL
+578 SNSRSPIIYQL
-589 DTADYTYRVEIN
+589 DTSDYTYRVEIK
-601 IALSSK
+601 ITPSTK
-607 GTNVLISAQKIKV
+607 GTSVVISAQKIKV

>member
-1 MKIFTLKKV
+1 M
-10 AAGAALF
+10 
-17 SLFACGDDSS
+17 
-27 SGSKDQD
+27 
-34 IFSTKDDLPECTEKI
+34 
-49 AGDTLYVESDSA
+49 
-61 DYFCEDGKW
+61 
-70 ILVGDTT
+70 
-77 GTDTSA
+77 
-83 TDTSDVSSSSGKNP
+83 
-97 SSSSAADTILSSSS
+97 
-111 TKDSSSSA
+111 
-119 TVSSSSSTKE
+119 
-129 SSSSATVS
+129 
-137 SSSDT
+137 
-142 REYIKQCPNDTIS
+142 
-155 KSSFYIDGDSVVVE
+155 VVE
-169 NFEQASY
+169 KFQQASY
-176 YSAFIDNAYQT
+176 YSAFIGNAYQT
-187 DIEKMIEQAALMES
+187 DIKEMIEQAALMES

-210 DETEEDRIS
+210 EESDEDATSI
-219 LLCDI
+219 LCDI

-263 YLNIDGEDQLCNVY
+263 YLTKDGEDQLCNVY

-327 VDAIDD
+327 VDAIED

-440 SSSSSVMPSSSSVMP
+440 SSSSSVMP